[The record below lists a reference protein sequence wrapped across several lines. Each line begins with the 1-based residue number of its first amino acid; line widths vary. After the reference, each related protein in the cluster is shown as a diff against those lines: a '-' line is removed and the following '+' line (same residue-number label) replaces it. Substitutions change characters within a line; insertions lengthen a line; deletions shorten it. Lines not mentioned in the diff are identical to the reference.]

1 MSLVQAEQDILN
13 RLQPLREVGLLLR
26 SLPNRSSEQG
36 RVVGNGVI
44 TLSWELDEPSQPQ
57 STLSGTIQDSV
68 TNWVID
74 GRITNLR
81 EASGVLAIRQA
92 LYTLTLGFRP
102 SGCGALYA
110 RRFEFLERT
119 DLYWR
124 FEYRF
129 ACSTVLQGV
138 APIEPG
144 TVGVNLREVFF
155 DVPVMVDRWGINQGV
170 GDLPVSPPL
179 P

>member
-1 MSLVQAEQDILN
+1 MV
-13 RLQPLREVGLLLR
+13 R

-92 LYTLTLGFRP
+92 L
-102 SGCGALYA
+102 
-110 RRFEFLERT
+110 
-119 DLYWR
+119 
-124 FEYRF
+124 
-129 ACSTVLQGV
+129 
-138 APIEPG
+138 
-144 TVGVNLREVFF
+144 
-155 DVPVMVDRWGINQGV
+155 
-170 GDLPVSPPL
+170 
-179 P
+179 